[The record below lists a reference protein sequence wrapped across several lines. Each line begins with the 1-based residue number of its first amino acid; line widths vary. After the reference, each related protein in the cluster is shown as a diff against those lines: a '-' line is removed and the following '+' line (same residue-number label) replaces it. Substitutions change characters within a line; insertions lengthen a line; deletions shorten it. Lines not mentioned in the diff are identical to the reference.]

1 MNEPPSLLEQYRQ
14 ECCHEG
20 SSESCLCLL
29 QSFDA
34 LRVLTKEMDDYT
46 LLQRF
51 DRCRAIFSNKV
62 SSMRVKD
69 VNLYRRKRRAGRQMN
84 FVTQTAEK
92 IQELH
97 DNYPYIK
104 AISALREYIWEA
116 IHRCHWKDVP
126 WKLKTLISFFTLL
139 FVRSLKAESHTLIDD
154 LPSLATFT
162 QELIAIADKG
172 ESLSSAC

>member
-69 VNLYRRKRRAGRQMN
+69 VDSCGRKRNAGRQMN
-84 FVTQTAEK
+84 FVAQTPAEK
-92 IQELH
+92 IQELLATC
-97 DNYPYIK
+97 PYIK
-104 AISALREYIWEA
+104 AIYALREYIWEA

-126 WKLKTLISFFTLL
+126 WKLKTLFSFLTLL
-139 FVRSLKAESHTLIDD
+139 FVRSLKAESHALIDD
-154 LPSLATFT
+154 LPSLATFI

-172 ESLSSAC
+172 ESLSSA